1 MLFSK
6 VLINLQAFRDLLGSI
21 PLLLIFSLILDWFG
35 NRHDMIYIL
44 LDVSRCLKA
53 PNVTLG
59 LFHVSGNSLKSV
71 HVG

>member
-1 MLFSK
+1 MCYSAK
-6 VLINLQAFRDLLGSI
+6 C
-21 PLLLIFSLILDWFG
+21 LLISKHFGIFWDLPSVIDFSLILDWFG